1 MKINQISVF
10 LENKPG
16 ALKDVCRLLAD
27 NQIDIS
33 TMSMADTKDFGIL
46 RLIVKDWEKAADV
59 LKKNGLAVTVTGVV
73 ALEVENRPGG
83 MCQILDTLDRYSIN
97 VEYLYAFVSH
107 INGRA
112 VVILRFDAPDMA
124 VERLSAYHAVR
135 FVEPSDIFAAK

>member
-33 TMSMADTKDFGIL
+33 TMSMADTRDFGIL
-46 RLIVKDWEKAADV
+46 RLIVKEWEKAADV
-59 LKKNGLAVTVTGVV
+59 LKKHGLAVTVTGVV
-73 ALEVENRPGG
+73 ALEVENHPGG

-97 VEYLYAFVSH
+97 VEYLYAFVSP
-107 INGRA
+107 INRA

-124 VERLSAYHAVR
+124 VERLSADHAVR
-135 FVEPSDIFAAK
+135 FVEPADIFAAK